1 MEKKRAAG
9 IVAISLYSLLL
20 AAVLLSMLIVRLFAY
35 AAVGSFDQKVIYF
48 LYTLIQALPLA
59 LSGILML
66 KLRRWGRVLSL
77 IIQGYVFLTS
87 FQTLITL
94 TNYYLIKES
103 ITQFTFGK
111 LSFMLLCA
119 AGVLVSSLIIYY
131 LTRPKVREMFT

>member
-1 MEKKRAAG
+1 MEKKRLTG
-9 IVAISLYSLLL
+9 IIIISFYSLLL
-20 AAVLLSMLIVRLFAY
+20 AATLFGMLIVRLFAY
-35 AAVGSFDQKVIYF
+35 GAVGSFDQKVIYF
-48 LYTLIQALPLA
+48 LYTLVQAMPLA

-77 IIQGYVFLTS
+77 IMHGHVFLIS

-103 ITQFTFGK
+103 LTQFTPGK
-111 LSFMLLCA
+111 LSLMLLA
-119 AGVLVSSLIIYY
+119 TAGVLVSSLIIYY